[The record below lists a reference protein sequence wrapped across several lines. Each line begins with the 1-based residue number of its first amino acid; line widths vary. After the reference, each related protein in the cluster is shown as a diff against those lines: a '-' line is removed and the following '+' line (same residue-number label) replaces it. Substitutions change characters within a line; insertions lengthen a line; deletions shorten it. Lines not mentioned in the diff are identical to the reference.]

1 MVTSEEKFN
10 EENEKEVPN
19 IEQKSNKNN
28 DTLIVVQ
35 IVEELEANDKENVIL
50 EGFSLK
56 VDYFEIDYL
65 NMILSEIDGNIFF
78 EFTTDREVHL
88 LVTIFAFLSRFYP
101 FDHNIFVQNVG
112 GWFGHTPFFS
122 FFFCFINFLFFKLK
136 MSFLYGWVEWWK
148 KTKS

>member
-112 GWFGHTPFFS
+112 G
-122 FFFCFINFLFFKLK
+122 
-136 MSFLYGWVEWWK
+136 
-148 KTKS
+148 